1 MSDTPCIFWF
11 REDLRLR
18 DNPALQT
25 AVSSGQPIICVFI
38 FDEESP
44 GDWSVGGARK
54 WWLHHSLD
62 VLSKDLAAMGGQL
75 VIQRG
80 QADEVL
86 PDLVKTSG
94 ADHVYWTRRYAP
106 YQIETDKGIK
116 EGLEQ
121 SGVNVTSING
131 RLLFEPWRF
140 KTGGGTAY
148 RVFTPFW
155 RSLKSEG
162 EVRSP
167 APTIERLETA
177 KSDVT
182 SLALADLDLL
192 PVSPDWASGFGEVWT
207 PGEAGAKVRLDR
219 FIQDAVANYSDD
231 RNRPDVNGT
240 SGLSPHLQ
248 HGEISPVQIWH
259 AVQTAI
265 DSGEIPEKQA
275 QKFLSEIAWREFSYV
290 LLFANP
296 DMLDTEIQKK
306 FEAFPWVDDLG
317 NLEAWQ
323 KGITGYP
330 IVDAGMRQLWQTGW
344 MHNRVRMIV
353 GSFLVKHLLIDW
365 RHGMH
370 WFWDTLVDADIGA
383 NTASWQWIAGCGA
396 DAAPYFRIF
405 NPMTQGTKFDPDGDY
420 VRQFVPEI
428 ADLPNKY
435 LNTPWDAPEDV
446 LKEAGVVLG
455 DTYPEPIVDH
465 KQARERALSA
475 YAEIKG

>member
-1 MSDTPCIFWF
+1 
-11 REDLRLR
+11 
-18 DNPALQT
+18 
-25 AVSSGQPIICVFI
+25 
-38 FDEESP
+38 
-44 GDWSVGGARK
+44 
-54 WWLHHSLD
+54 
-62 VLSKDLAAMGGQL
+62 MGGQL

-86 PDLVKTSG
+86 PELVKTSG

-148 RVFTPFW
+148 RVFTPFS

-248 HGEISPVQIWH
+248 HGEISPK
-259 AVQTAI
+259 
-265 DSGEIPEKQA
+265 IP
-275 QKFLSEIAWREFSYV
+275 
-290 LLFANP
+290 
-296 DMLDTEIQKK
+296 
-306 FEAFPWVDDLG
+306 
-317 NLEAWQ
+317 
-323 KGITGYP
+323 
-330 IVDAGMRQLWQTGW
+330 
-344 MHNRVRMIV
+344 VRNCV
-353 GSFLVKHLLIDW
+353 
-365 RHGMH
+365 
-370 WFWDTLVDADIGA
+370 
-383 NTASWQWIAGCGA
+383 
-396 DAAPYFRIF
+396 
-405 NPMTQGTKFDPDGDY
+405 
-420 VRQFVPEI
+420 
-428 ADLPNKY
+428 
-435 LNTPWDAPEDV
+435 
-446 LKEAGVVLG
+446 AGVFLCLAVCKSR
-455 DTYPEPIVDH
+455 H
-465 KQARERALSA
+465 ARHRDSKEV
-475 YAEIKG
+475 